1 MKLGFNS
8 LLNYVFGAEE
18 ASEHAHRRP
27 RWLWLRTL
35 GVIFFSAFYSLIF
48 QIRGLVGPE
57 GILPAGRY
65 LSALH
70 EQAGAKAY
78 WYVPRFTSSPGSSK

>member
-8 LLNYVFGAEE
+8 QLNYLFGAEE
-18 ASEHAHRRP
+18 ASERAHLRP
-27 RWLWLRTL
+27 RWLWLRAL
-35 GVIFFSAFYSLIF
+35 GLILFSAFYSLIF

-78 WYVPRFTSSPGSSK
+78 WYVPRFTSNPGSSK

>member
-1 MKLGFNS
+1 MRQGSSS
-8 LLNYVFGAEE
+8 LFYSLFAAEE
-18 ASEHAHRRP
+18 ASERAHLRA
-27 RWLWLRTL
+27 RWLWLRAL
-35 GVIFFSAFYSLIF
+35 GLIFFSAFYSLVF

-78 WYVPRFTSSPGSSK
+78 WYVPRFTSNPGSSK